1 MAEEKKAPA
10 RDKGIDAKKMDHEKT
25 PTTAKRETEKP
36 ARTVITL
43 EAVKKAKKA
52 ELVGFCKEL
61 GLDAEGKVDEL
72 RHRLL
77 EHLDKHPPKAQKKE
91 KAKGE
96 KEEGAV
102 EIKEEGAYV
111 PKIKPAASEERSRQ
125 LALRDRI
132 ARKRPTF
139 LRQEWFRYKKLGL
152 KWRRPQ
158 GGQSKLRRHFKYRI
172 NVVSIGYRGPKVTR
186 GLHPSG
192 FKEVLV
198 HNPAQLEGVDPAKEA
213 VRIAHAVGMRKRKLI
228 EEAAAEKGIRVL
240 NRSGSSGS

>member
-1 MAEEKKAPA
+1 MADGKKPPA
-10 RDKGIDAKKMDHEKT
+10 REKGAAAKKKT
-25 PTTAKRETEKP
+25 RAKKPAPPKRDTEKP

-43 EAVKKAKKA
+43 EAVKKAKKT
-52 ELVGFCKEL
+52 ELVDFCEEL
-61 GLDAEGKVDEL
+61 GLDAKGKVDEL

-77 EHLDKHPPKAQKKE
+77 EHLEQHPPKAQKKE
-91 KAKGE
+91 KAKGG
-96 KEEGAV
+96 KEEGTV
-102 EIKEEGAYV
+102 EIEEEGAYV
-111 PKIKPAASEERSRQ
+111 PKIKPAASEERNRQ
-125 LALRDRI
+125 LALRDNI

-172 NVVSIGYRGPKVTR
+172 NVVSIGFRGPKVTR

-198 HNPAQLEGVDPAKEA
+198 HNPAQLEGVDPASEA

-228 EEAAAEKGIRVL
+228 EEAAAEKGVRVL

>member
-10 RDKGIDAKKMDHEKT
+10 REKVNAAKKPDREKT
-25 PTTAKRETEKP
+25 PVAAKRETGKP
-36 ARTVITL
+36 AGSSITL
-43 EAVKKAKKA
+43 EAVKKARKA
-52 ELVGFCKEL
+52 ELVEFCKEL
-61 GLDAEGKVDEL
+61 GLNTEGKVDEL

-77 EHLDKHPPKAQKKE
+77 EHLEKHPPRAQKK
-91 KAKGE
+91 AKSKDE
-96 KEEGAV
+96 KEEGTV

-152 KWRRPQ
+152 KWRKPQ

-172 NVVSIGYRGPKVTR
+172 NVVSIGFRGPKKTR

-192 FKEVLV
+192 FMEILV
-198 HNPAQLEGVDPAKEA
+198 HNPAQLESVDPAKEA

-228 EEAAAEKGIRVL
+228 EEAAAEKGVRVL